1 MITPAPSP
9 LRSSALPLPCS
20 PALILLSILLF
31 TGVAFAGELDVRF
44 ESANQI
50 YRSGDYLKAAKLYE
64 EILSQGYEG
73 PALYYNLGNCYYKL
87 NKIPAAILQ
96 FERARK
102 LDPDDEDIN
111 HNLAL
116 ANLRVVDRVDPIP
129 DLFYLNWWRKWSNL
143 NSANVWASLAVGFL
157 WLALLLFAALFFPY
171 RSFLLRRILSS
182 LALILLV
189 LFIMSISAAI
199 DRHGREQEQDYAIVF
214 SASTDARSAPD
225 PQSTSLFV
233 LHEGVKV
240 QLLDHVGD
248 WNKIRL
254 ADGKIGWIP
263 ATTFQI
269 I

>member
-1 MITPAPSP
+1 MKSHLLSSAPPP
-9 LRSSALPLPCS
+9 LRSPALVLL
-20 PALILLSILLF
+20 LILLCGGI
-31 TGVAFAGELDVRF
+31 ARAGEIDVRF

-50 YRSGDYLKAAKLYE
+50 YRSGNYEKAAKLYE
-64 EILSQGYEG
+64 EILSQGYEE
-73 PALYYNLGNCYYKL
+73 PALYYNLGNCYYKM
-87 NKIPAAILQ
+87 NNIPAAILQ

-111 HNLAL
+111 HNLSL

-129 DLFYLNWWRKWSNL
+129 DLFYVNWWRKWSNL
-143 NSANVWASLAVGFL
+143 TSSNVWAALAIGFL
-157 WLALLLFAALFFPY
+157 WLALLLFAALFLPY

-182 LALILLV
+182 LALVLLV
-189 LFIMSISAAI
+189 LFVMSIAAAV

-240 QLLDHVGD
+240 QLLDHVGY

-263 ATTFQI
+263 STTFKI

>member
-1 MITPAPSP
+1 MIISAPP
-9 LRSSALPLPCS
+9 LLRSSAASILV
-20 PALILLSILLF
+20 LILLCAGI
-31 TGVAFAGELDVRF
+31 AFAGEPDVRF

-50 YRSGDYLKAAKLYE
+50 YRSGNYEKAAKLYE

-73 PALYYNLGNCYYKL
+73 PALYYNLGNCYYKM
-87 NKIPAAILQ
+87 NNIPAAILQ

-116 ANLRVVDRVDPIP
+116 ANLRVVDRIDPIP
-129 DLFYLNWWRKWSNL
+129 DLFYMNWWRKWSNL
-143 NSANVWASLAVGFL
+143 TSSNVWAGLAVGFL
-157 WLALLLFAALFFPY
+157 WLALLLFAALFLPY
-171 RSFLLRRILSS
+171 RSYLMRRILSS
-182 LALILLV
+182 LALILLA
-189 LFIMSISAAI
+189 LFVISVAAAV

-263 ATTFQI
+263 ATALKAI
-269 I
+269 